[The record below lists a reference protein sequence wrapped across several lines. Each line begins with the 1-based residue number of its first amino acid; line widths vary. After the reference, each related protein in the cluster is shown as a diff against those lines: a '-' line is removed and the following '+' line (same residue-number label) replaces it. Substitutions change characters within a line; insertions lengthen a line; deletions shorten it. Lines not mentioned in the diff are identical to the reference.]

1 MKFTQQEIKNLRRLA
16 DSLKDEGPKITEV
29 IETKPSQD
37 YPGKKIALCKV
48 DSYATPY
55 IVAKD
60 FTSKSSI
67 PSLTEWFRNER
78 DARKYYK
85 DIK

>member
-1 MKFTQQEIKNLRRLA
+1 MKFTQQEINSLRKLA
-16 DSLKDEGPKITEV
+16 DSLKDAGPKIIKV

-37 YPGKKIALCKV
+37 YPGKKIALCQV

-55 IVAKD
+55 LVAKD
-60 FTSKSSI
+60 FESKSSI
-67 PSLTEWFRNER
+67 PSLTEWFKTESA
-78 DARKYYK
+78 ARKYYK